1 MGAKEDRS
9 IIEAALYAADRPLTL
24 SELREIVGTSSETYA
39 RKLVEELIDEYG
51 KRGGPL
57 VLAEA
62 SHGTFSLRLRE
73 EFMPKL
79 EGVVPK
85 ARLSRGALKTLA
97 MIAYKQPVYQARLA
111 DLRGSRVYDHIKQL
125 GALGF
130 VESKPFART
139 RVLRTSRRFAGYF
152 GFDDDM
158 DKIRERIEEL
168 MR

>member
-9 IIEAALYAADRPLTL
+9 VIEAALYAADRPLTL
-24 SELREIVGTSSETYA
+24 GELRGILGTSSETYT
-39 RKLVEELIDEYG
+39 RKLVDELIADYK

-57 VLAEA
+57 VLAET
-62 SHGTFSLRLRE
+62 SQGTFSLRLRE
-73 EFMPKL
+73 EYMPKL

-111 DLRGSRVYDHIKQL
+111 DLRGGRVYDHIKQL

-130 VESKPFART
+130 IESKPFGRT

-152 GFDDDM
+152 GFEDDM
-158 DKIRERIEEL
+158 DRIREHIEEL

>member
-9 IIEAALYAADRPLTL
+9 ITEAALYAADRPLTL
-24 SELREIVGTSSETYA
+24 DELREILGTSSETYV
-39 RKLVEELIDEYG
+39 RKLVDELIAEYG

-57 VLAEA
+57 VLAET
-62 SHGTFSLRLRE
+62 SKGTFSLRLRE
-73 EFMPKL
+73 EYMPKL

-111 DLRGSRVYDHIKQL
+111 DLRGGRVYDHVKQL

-130 VESKPFART
+130 IESKPFERT